1 MTRSLIS
8 ATNYW
13 KLWW

>member
-8 ATNYW
+8 VTNYW